1 LLNSLKT
8 YKNKSTRFI
17 NQLKLLK
24 INMDCE
30 ELKKRTVVGLT
41 EPVTIIGESEEF
53 NVVARIDS
61 GATFSSIDKAI
72 FEKLKLGPIIK

>member
-61 GATFSSIDKAI
+61 GAKENRIVTSGH
-72 FEKLKLGPIIK
+72 KLSGDRKI